1 MNRLAVRLALAV
13 SGVVVIAILVVVVA
27 QFSLVRRQFMA
38 LPVSVRVELEATV
51 GDRTLAGPE
60 RTERLERAVADWLA
74 DPVAR
79 EAVVAALAAVRRPE
93 AQVGFALAAL
103 ASVVLGVGVAA
114 AIAGR
119 LARPIAAVARAA
131 EQVAGGDLSV
141 RVAAVPARGRRPPDE
156 VALLARSFDAMAAEL
171 ERSERQRRTL
181 VADVAHELRTPV
193 SVLRGR
199 LEAMLDGVLPLERDE
214 VARLHRQSE
223 LLTRLVEDLRVL
235 SLADDA
241 RLELDLQEVD
251 LVGLAREVLVGFD
264 ARARGGGVRLEF
276 AAGAE
281 RLPQVIDRHRVAQVL
296 TNLIDNA
303 VRATPAG
310 GAVGVEVSAT
320 PFGSRMVVRDDGPG
334 LPEGDPERLFERFY
348 RPEGSRTRAVGGSG
362 LGLPI
367 ARTLVAAHGG
377 RVHAGPGDGGGARFV
392 VELPAVAGERFRH
405 NT

>member
-1 MNRLAVRLALAV
+1 VNRLAVRLALAV
-13 SGVVVIAILVVVVA
+13 SGVVVFAILVVVVA
-27 QFSLVRRQFMA
+27 QFSLVRRQFLA
-38 LPVSVRVELEATV
+38 LPANVRAELEATV
-51 GDRTLAGPE
+51 GDRDLTAGE
-60 RTERLERAVADWLA
+60 RSERLERAVVAWLA
-74 DPVAR
+74 DPEAR
-79 EAVVAALAAVRRPE
+79 EAVVEALAAVRRPE
-93 AQVGFALAAL
+93 AQVGFAVAAL

-119 LARPIAAVARAA
+119 IARPITAVARAA
-131 EQVAGGDLSV
+131 GRVAGGDLTA
-141 RVAAVPARGRRPPDE
+141 RVAAGPTRGRRPPDE

-199 LEAMLDGVLPLERDE
+199 LEAILDGVLPLDRDE

-223 LLTRLVEDLRVL
+223 LLARLVEDLRVL

-251 LVGLAREVLVGFD
+251 LVALAREVLVGFD
-264 ARARGGGVRLEF
+264 ARGRGAGVRLEF
-276 AAGAE
+276 VAALGE
-281 RLPQVIDRHRVAQVL
+281 LRQRVDRHRVAQVL

-303 VRATPAG
+303 LRVTPPG
-310 GAVGVEVSAT
+310 GAVGVEVVAT
-320 PFGSRMVVRDDGPG
+320 AGGSRVVVRDDGPG
-334 LPEGDPERLFERFY
+334 LPPGDPERLFERFY
-348 RPEGSRTRAVGGSG
+348 RAEESRTRATGGSG

-377 RVHAGPGDGGGARFV
+377 RLRAEPGDAGGARFV
-392 VELPAVAGERFRH
+392 VELEAP
-405 NT
+405 T

>member
-13 SGVVVIAILVVVVA
+13 SGVVAIAILVVVVA

-38 LPVSVRVELEATV
+38 LPVSVRAELEATV
-51 GDRTLAGPE
+51 GDRGLTGPE
-60 RTERLERAVADWLA
+60 RTERLERAVEAWLA

-119 LARPIAAVARAA
+119 IARPIAAVARAA

-141 RVAAVPARGRRPPDE
+141 RVHAEPARGRQPPDE
-156 VALLARSFDAMAAEL
+156 VVVLARSFDTMAAEL

-223 LLTRLVEDLRVL
+223 LLARLVEDLRVL

-241 RLELDLQEVD
+241 RLELDLREVD

-264 ARARGGGVRLEF
+264 ARARGAGVRLEF

-281 RLPQVIDRHRVAQVL
+281 GLAQVIDRHRVAQVL

-303 VRATPAG
+303 LRATPAG

-334 LPEGDPERLFERFY
+334 LPAGDPERLFERFY
-348 RPEGSRTRAVGGSG
+348 RPEGSRTRAIGGSG

-377 RVHAGPGDGGGARFV
+377 RVHAEPGDGGGARFV
-392 VELPAVAGERFRH
+392 VDLPAVAGERSGPDA
-405 NT
+405 

>member
-13 SGVVVIAILVVVVA
+13 SGVVAIAILIVVVA

-38 LPVSVRVELEATV
+38 LPVNVRAELEATV
-51 GDRTLAGPE
+51 GNRDLTAGE
-60 RTERLERAVADWLA
+60 RAERLDRAVVVWLA

-79 EAVVAALAAVRRPE
+79 EAVVEALAAVRRPE
-93 AQVGFALAAL
+93 AQVGFALAAF
-103 ASVVLGVGVAA
+103 ASVLLGVGVAA

-119 LARPIAAVARAA
+119 IARPITAVSRAA
-131 EQVAGGDLSV
+131 ERVAGGDLSA
-141 RVAAVPARGRRPPDE
+141 RVTAEPTRGRRPPDE

-193 SVLRGR
+193 AVLRGR
-199 LEAMLDGVLPLERDE
+199 LEAMLDGVLPLERSE

-223 LLTRLVEDLRVL
+223 LLARLVEDLRVL

-251 LVGLAREVLVGFD
+251 LVALAREVLVSFD
-264 ARARGGGVRLEF
+264 ARARGAGVRLEF
-276 AAGAE
+276 AAAPDQL
-281 RLPQVIDRHRVAQVL
+281 RQRIDRHRLAQVL
-296 TNLIDNA
+296 TNLIDNGLR
-303 VRATPAG
+303 VTPAG
-310 GAVGVEVSAT
+310 GAVGVEVVAT
-320 PFGSRMVVRDDGPG
+320 PGGSRVVVRDDGPG
-334 LPEGDPERLFERFY
+334 LPAGDPERLFERFY
-348 RPEGSRTRAVGGSG
+348 RPEESRTRATGGSG

-377 RVHAGPGDGGGARFV
+377 RLYAEPGDGGGARFV
-392 VELPAVAGERFRH
+392 VELESGPKR
-405 NT
+405 

>member
-13 SGVVVIAILVVVVA
+13 SGVVAFAILVVVVA

-38 LPVSVRVELEATV
+38 LPPNVRGELEATV
-51 GDRTLAGPE
+51 GDRSLSGAE
-60 RTERLERAVADWLA
+60 RTERLERAVVAWLA
-74 DPVAR
+74 DPAAR
-79 EAVVAALAAVRRPE
+79 EAVVEALAAVRRPE
-93 AQVGFALAAL
+93 AQLGFALAAL

-119 LARPIAAVARAA
+119 IARPITAVARAA
-131 EQVAGGDLSV
+131 ERLAGGDLGA
-141 RVAAVPARGRRPPDE
+141 RVAAEGTGARRSPDE

-214 VARLHRQSE
+214 VARLHRHSE

-251 LVGLAREVLVGFD
+251 LVALAREVLLGFD
-264 ARARGGGVRLEF
+264 ARARGSGVRLEF
-276 AAGAE
+276 AAGPGE
-281 RLPQVIDRHRVAQVL
+281 LPQRVDRHRVAQVL

-303 VRATPAG
+303 LRVTPAG
-310 GAVGVEVSAT
+310 GAVGVEVVAT
-320 PFGSRMVVRDDGPG
+320 AGGSRVVVRDDGPG
-334 LPEGDPERLFERFY
+334 LPPGDPERLFERFY
-348 RPEGSRTRAVGGSG
+348 RAEESRARATGGSG

-377 RVHAGPGDGGGARFV
+377 RLYAEPGDAGGARFV
-392 VELPAVAGERFRH
+392 VELEAS
-405 NT
+405 T